1 MPTLADGLSWTDG
14 TNLYAPG
21 ESYRTQAQNVSYTTV
36 AVSPILSNKNSIRTA
51 APAGIR
57 FGGFMTEAMLSA
69 ADEIGFIVAR
79 GDLLDDKNFD
89 AAQEVKIAGNVTE
102 KPDGSFTG
110 KTANGIT
117 LVGAKSYV
125 KGRVNKTVNSPD
137 GKTPFG
143 DYNEQ
148 GAYFTGVVINLDK
161 GYTKNGV
168 TYANRYDVSLVARA
182 YVKIGSSYFYSDC
195 SAKSLKEAAMNI
207 RDTDSETYA
216 ANKAYIDEIIAN
228 AGKTE

>member
-1 MPTLADGLSWTDG
+1 MD
-14 TNLYAPG
+14 
-21 ESYRTQAQNVSYTTV
+21 
-36 AVSPILSNKNSIRTA
+36 
-51 APAGIR
+51 
-57 FGGFMTEAMLSA
+57 
-69 ADEIGFIVAR
+69 
-79 GDLLDDKNFD
+79 
-89 AAQEVKIAGNVTE
+89 
-102 KPDGSFTG
+102 
-110 KTANGIT
+110 
-117 LVGAKSYV
+117 
-125 KGRVNKTVNSPD
+125 SPD